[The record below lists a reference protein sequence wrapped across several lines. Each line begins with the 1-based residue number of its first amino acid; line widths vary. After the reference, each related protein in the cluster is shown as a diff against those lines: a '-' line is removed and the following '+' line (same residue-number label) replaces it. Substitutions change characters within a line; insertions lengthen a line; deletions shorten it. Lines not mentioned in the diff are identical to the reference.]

1 MAITEQQWLGLVD
14 AVGNL
19 YRRGKKAEEI
29 ATTLNLKV
37 SLIIWIIHDNNY
49 FAEA

>member
-1 MAITEQQWLGLVD
+1 MAITEQQWLELVD
-14 AVGNL
+14 AIGDL

-37 SLIIWIIHDNNY
+37 SLIIWIIHDNDH
-49 FAEA
+49 FVQS